1 MARTLCLLLAYA
13 AVAQAAP
20 QVVRVDPSPQRPLP
34 RSPFSATFSR
44 HPPPPFTGATHSLT
58 LYEKKAVAIALVSFL
73 DTIGVR
79 DCPRYSDL
87 LTTYHTELASSG
99 FPYPHLPAS
108 R

>member
-44 HPPPPFTGATHSLT
+44 HPPPPFTGATHSLSSMKRKQWQLHWFHSLIRPSCGIVHAT
-58 LYEKKAVAIALVSFL
+58 QICSQH
-73 DTIGVR
+73 TI
-79 DCPRYSDL
+79 PS
-87 LTTYHTELASSG
+87 
-99 FPYPHLPAS
+99 
-108 R
+108 